1 VLQYGH
7 RDESSSSSASD
18 SDSDEDVFS
27 RSAVAVCDIG
37 MYFFAVGRE
46 RRVSLGGDQKLG
58 GKSARGSLQVGCRTG
73 EYMDHQDAS
82 VWVHHALSAVPFWR
96 LICMSA
102 FAGSMCVFC
111 FMPVGNR
118 VCGDI
123 WFASV
128 VKINRQRQP

>member
-27 RSAVAVCDIG
+27 RSAAAACDIG
-37 MYFFAVGRE
+37 MYFFAVVRE
-46 RRVSLGGDQKLG
+46 RRVSLGVGGDQKLG
-58 GKSARGSLQVGCRTG
+58 GKSASESLQVGCRTG

-96 LICMSA
+96 LI
-102 FAGSMCVFC
+102 
-111 FMPVGNR
+111 
-118 VCGDI
+118 
-123 WFASV
+123 
-128 VKINRQRQP
+128 